1 MPCDKTSHGWAP
13 VLETSS
19 LYHGHSMGEEVG
31 EATESTSERFGRSR
45 ALKND
50 FEWCAKNV
58 DLIPRALGFITKEI
72 NVRG

>member
-13 VLETSS
+13 VLETSNS
-19 LYHGHSMGEEVG
+19 HSMGKEVG
-31 EATESTSERFGRSR
+31 EATESTLERFGRSR

-58 DLIPRALGFITKEI
+58 DLIP
-72 NVRG
+72 